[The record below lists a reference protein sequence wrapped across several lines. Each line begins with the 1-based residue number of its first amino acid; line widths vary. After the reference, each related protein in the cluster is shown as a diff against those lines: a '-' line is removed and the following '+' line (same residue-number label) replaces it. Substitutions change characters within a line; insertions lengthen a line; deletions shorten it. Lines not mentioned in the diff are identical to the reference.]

1 MKFKMLFFYL
11 LLCQSIFG
19 QVSTNSGIFFAKEF
33 SKDIAL
39 YKAKSFVMN
48 EVIGLSDK
56 TIRFQIDPL
65 AASMSGELTSL
76 VYLCSE
82 KNMEGLILGFYGDRW
97 NENGVIYQS
106 YAFRNF
112 PKSNAIEMLNKI
124 EKLINENSDYLSQD
138 QDNNNIY
145 FKYEDCIFLI
155 YKNQNIIKIRVFWN
169 NFDSDWENTAFKR
182 TKKRLLKKLD

>member
-1 MKFKMLFFYL
+1 MKLKLLFFIL
-11 LLCQSIFG
+11 LLSQSIFG

-39 YKAKSFVMN
+39 YKAKSFVIN
-48 EVIGLSDK
+48 DVIGLSDSS
-56 TIRFQIDPL
+56 IRFEIDPL

-112 PKSNAIEMLNKI
+112 PKSKAIELLNKV

-138 QDNNNIY
+138 QDNNNVY
-145 FKYEDCIFLI
+145 TKYEDCLFLI
-155 YKNQNIIKIRVFWN
+155 YKNQGDTKIRVFWN
-169 NFDSDWENTAFKR
+169 NFDSDWEYTAFKR
-182 TKKRLLKKLD
+182 TKKRLLKKLE